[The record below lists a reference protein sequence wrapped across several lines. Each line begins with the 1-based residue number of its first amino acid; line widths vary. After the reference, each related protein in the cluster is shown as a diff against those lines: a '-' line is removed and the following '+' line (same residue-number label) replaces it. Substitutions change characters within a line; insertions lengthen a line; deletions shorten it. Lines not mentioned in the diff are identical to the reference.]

1 MLRPATFYFP
11 LAGAQKHIVG
21 VALDLT
27 GGWLVQLFH
36 YITAAHRSPLCCIS
50 YYIPPRAWHLCAS
63 PVECRP
69 GRGGGGG
76 RVAVPSMSV
85 VFTHILT
92 SLIFLPP
99 LSCLKPE
106 LWRREG
112 EHSHATLPS
121 CYKFYTLPGIL
132 FCLLFFLYNFGSHQT
147 RTLLVLKKLYR
158 AQA

>member
-1 MLRPATFYFP
+1 VLTPATFYFP

-76 RVAVPSMSV
+76 PGRSTIYVS
-85 VFTHILT
+85 
-92 SLIFLPP
+92 SLHAHTNKSDFPPPFELP
-99 LSCLKPE
+99 E
-106 LWRREG
+106 
-112 EHSHATLPS
+112 A
-121 CYKFYTLPGIL
+121 
-132 FCLLFFLYNFGSHQT
+132 
-147 RTLLVLKKLYR
+147 
-158 AQA
+158 